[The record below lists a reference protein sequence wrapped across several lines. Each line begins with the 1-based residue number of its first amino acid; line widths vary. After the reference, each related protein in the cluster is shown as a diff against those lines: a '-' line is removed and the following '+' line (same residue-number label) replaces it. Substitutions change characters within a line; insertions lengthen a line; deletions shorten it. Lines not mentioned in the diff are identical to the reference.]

1 MIVAFLHYKF
11 PYFIDVAKEV
21 FKVIN
26 GKLYPYLF
34 GSYFVETNE
43 HPIDSLHTNW
53 KHYDPYHI
61 IFGYEFIK
69 QLNGETYYQK
79 ELSQATSPLFKE
91 ICNAYEATGSLP
103 FTVVWG
109 KIQSNKHQ
117 CLDAFE
123 TDRDVQMF
131 FTFFFWRYLC
141 YCVNID
147 FMTGKDKT
155 ELYIESVP

>member
-1 MIVAFLHYKF
+1 M
-11 PYFIDVAKEV
+11 DKEAL
-21 FKVIN
+21 KAIN
-26 GKLYPYLF
+26 DKLYPDMF
-34 GSYFVETNE
+34 GNYFVETNE

-53 KHYDPYHI
+53 KRYDPYHI
-61 IFGYEFIK
+61 ICGYEFKK

-103 FTVVWG
+103 FTVVLG
-109 KIQSNKHQ
+109 KFRANNHQ

-123 TDRDVQMF
+123 TDRDVQML

-155 ELYIESVP
+155 KLYIDMRR